1 MLHIKAVHPY
11 ARQRKKKYF
20 EDVHPCH
27 SRITFKYAANFQFP
41 GIIQPSDIFN
51 VFRYYALSHFIIGLG
66 FFDHHHLHQI
76 FHDMFPFLFYIIS
89 YLLEG

>member
-41 GIIQPSDIFN
+41 GVIQPSNFPWHVSLPVLYHI
-51 VFRYYALSHFIIGLG
+51 VFAIGIAYHKIMAKTIIHTFWNLS
-66 FFDHHHLHQI
+66 
-76 FHDMFPFLFYIIS
+76 YT
-89 YLLEG
+89 